1 MRSFSWGIVAAVA
14 LAACGDDG
22 GSASG
27 EETGTGAAS
36 SSSSGEPGSTSGA
49 GETTGGGGGSSGSSS
64 GVGVDSS
71 SGGPTEVT
79 VSGEIQDFFAGAPI
93 PDAEISL
100 LSDPSIATVSDADG
114 LWELVG
120 VPATGLDRILIDPTT
135 EYWGALVPLETM
147 GEDQDDVD
155 LSQVSLQVVDLQ
167 ESALQNQE
175 PTVVVDET
183 KAAFLVVLRQ
193 PTAVGPTGMPVT
205 VQLDPPPPANT
216 YYAPISATEPILNL
230 NEINWP
236 VYPVMVFFNLDP
248 APEGTYTLTATHPE
262 RECTFPDASPPT
274 FERHINLVYVD
285 CLPP

>member
-1 MRSFSWGIVAAVA
+1 MRSFSWGIFAA
-14 LAACGDDG
+14 LALAGCGDDG
-22 GSASG
+22 GGGGG
-27 EETGTGAAS
+27 EDGSTGAAS
-36 SSSSGEPGSTSGA
+36 SSSGGPAGSSTGA
-49 GETTGGGGGSSGSSS
+49 GETTGGGGTGDSSTG
-64 GVGVDSS
+64 GAADSS

-79 VSGEIQDFFAGAPI
+79 VSGQIQDFFAGGPI
-93 PDAEISL
+93 ADAQISL
-100 LSDPSIATVSDADG
+100 LSDPSIATVGDAEG
-114 LWELVG
+114 FWELVG
-120 VPATGLDRILIDPTT
+120 VPADGLDRILIDPTD

-147 GEDQDDVD
+147 GEDLDDVD
-155 LSQVSLQVVDLQ
+155 LSQVSIQVVDIQ

-175 PTVVVDET
+175 PTVIVDET

-205 VQLDPPPPANT
+205 VDLDPPPPLNT
-216 YYAPISATEPILNL
+216 YYAPISATEPVLNL

-236 VYPVMVFFNLDP
+236 VYPVMVFFNLEP
-248 APEGTYTLTATHPE
+248 APEGTYTLSATHPE

>member
-1 MRSFSWGIVAAVA
+1 MRSFSWGIFAA
-14 LAACGDDG
+14 LALAGCGDDG
-22 GSASG
+22 GGGGG
-27 EETGTGAAS
+27 EDGSTGAAS
-36 SSSSGEPGSTSGA
+36 SSSGGPAGSSTGA
-49 GETTGGGGGSSGSSS
+49 GETTGGGGTGDSSTG
-64 GVGVDSS
+64 GAADSS

-79 VSGEIQDFFAGAPI
+79 VSGQIQDFFAGGPI
-93 PDAEISL
+93 ADAQISL
-100 LSDPSIATVSDADG
+100 LSDPSIATVGDAEG
-114 LWELVG
+114 FWELVG
-120 VPATGLDRILIDPTT
+120 VPADGLDRILIDPTD

-147 GEDQDDVD
+147 GEDLDDVD
-155 LSQVSLQVVDLQ
+155 LSQVSIQVVDIQ

-175 PTVVVDET
+175 PTVIVDET

-205 VQLDPPPPANT
+205 VDLDPPPPLNT
-216 YYAPISATEPILNL
+216 YYAPISATEPVLNL

-236 VYPVMVFFNLDP
+236 VYPVMVFFNLAP
-248 APEGTYTLTATHPE
+248 APEGKYTLSATHPE